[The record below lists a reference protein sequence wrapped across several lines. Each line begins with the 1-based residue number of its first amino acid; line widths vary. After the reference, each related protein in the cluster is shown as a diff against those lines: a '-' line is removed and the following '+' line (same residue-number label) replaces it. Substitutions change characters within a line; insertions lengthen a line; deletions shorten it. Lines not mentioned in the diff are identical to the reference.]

1 MVWSALAYSDDH
13 YHCDSNRHLLDLPYD
28 RSVDEGE
35 EQLYDNR
42 RTDLLVSKA

>member
-1 MVWSALAYSDDH
+1 MVWSDSAYSDDH
-13 YHCDSNRHLLDLPYD
+13 YHSDSNCHLLALPYD

-35 EQLYDNR
+35 EQHDDNR